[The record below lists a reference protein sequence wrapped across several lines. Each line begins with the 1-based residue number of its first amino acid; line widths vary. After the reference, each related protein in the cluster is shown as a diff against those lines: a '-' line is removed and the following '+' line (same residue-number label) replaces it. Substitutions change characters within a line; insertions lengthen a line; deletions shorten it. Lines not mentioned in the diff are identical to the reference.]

1 MKHLIPNPKTVFSM
15 SGKRLIALLLA
26 CVSAAGFAQTD
37 QSRST
42 SYKRDL
48 KIADRLYAESIFYSA
63 SEYYKEALR
72 KKPDNRYAMYWLGLS
87 SLMARDYLQA
97 ELFLERFFK
106 YKPGPK
112 EKAKKLEKENVK
124 YFSKASLYY
133 GMVLHRNGK
142 YEEALG
148 RLNDFVKTY
157 ASAEDGES
165 LRRLAQAEIKGCEFS
180 INAPSS
186 KSKLQLLPEPIN
198 GAYTEFAPWPMGENQ
213 LLYSKI
219 NEDTLVFFKGRK
231 AGAASDIYIASKDES
246 GKWTDSKQESLR
258 DEKKYIIGNGAFNK
272 AGNRFYFTKCLE
284 MDDDKALCN
293 LFCATFQNGTFGDV
307 KSLPAPINDPRFTST
322 QPAVREGQDGQELV
336 YFVSDRPGGKGGY
349 DLWYFIRT
357 RSGDFKGPNVLN
369 APINS
374 PGDEITPFFDDSTQ
388 TLWFSSNGHPGLGGL
403 DVFKVKALPDPGWGE
418 IVNGGKGINS
428 GADDLYYRKPS
439 ESETGYLCSNREGS
453 TPLNKIL
460 TGSDDIFTVKDFRY
474 AVQGMLY
481 RDGMGGPE
489 PIAGGDYQLYLKK
502 DDGSRTQIIAIN
514 NGEKSTYLFSLS
526 PDADYEIEVQKQG
539 YKPGKLSVS
548 TKGIEE
554 EDTLIGNIRLSK
566 GEYIFAGSVFQ
577 DGNPNLKLEGA
588 IATIVELGPDGSE
601 TIVGIKELD
610 AKSGFAIPLEADKK
624 FRVVMRKPGYF
635 ANTYTL
641 STAGLGNVDSL
652 KKDMALSLIEKN
664 KSYALKNILYDFNKA
679 SLTQTAMGVLDT
691 LHQIMTENP
700 TFIIELS
707 SHTDSKGED
716 NYNMKLSQKRAE
728 SCVTYLVSKGIP
740 ANRMKAMGYGET
752 KPLVPNQKQD
762 GKDDPDGRALNRRTE
777 FKITGGL

>member
-48 KIADRLYAESIFYSA
+48 KIADRLYAESVFYSA

-112 EKAKKLEKENVK
+112 EKAKKLEKENVQ

-157 ASAEDGES
+157 ASAEEGES

-213 LLYSKI
+213 ILYSKI

-418 IVNGGKGINS
+418 IVNAGKGINS

>member
-1 MKHLIPNPKTVFSM
+1 MKYLVPNSKILFSM

-26 CVSAAGFAQTD
+26 CSSAAGFAQTD
-37 QSRST
+37 QSKST

-48 KIADRLYAESIFYSA
+48 KIADRLYAESVFYSA

-72 KKPDNRYAMYWLGLS
+72 KKPDNRYATYWLGVS
-87 SLMARDYLQA
+87 SLMARDYKQA
-97 ELFLERFFK
+97 EQFLERFFK
-106 YKPGPK
+106 CKPGPK
-112 EKAKKLEKENVK
+112 ESAQKLEKENAK
-124 YFSKASLYY
+124 YFSKASFYY

-142 YEEALG
+142 YEEALN
-148 RLNDFVKTY
+148 RLNEFVKSYT
-157 ASAEDGES
+157 SADDAEAM
-165 LRRLAQAEIKGCEFS
+165 RKLAQTEIKGCEFS

-186 KSKLQLLPEPIN
+186 KSKLQILPLPVN
-198 GAYTEFAPWPMGENQ
+198 GPYTEFAPWPIEKNQ

-219 NEDTLVFFKGRK
+219 NEDSLVFFKGHK
-231 AGAASDIYIASKDES
+231 AHVASDIYLATRDDS
-246 GKWTDSKQESLR
+246 GNWIDSKQEGLR

-293 LFCATFQNGTFGDV
+293 LFCATYQNGTFGEV
-307 KSLPAPINDPRFTST
+307 KPLPSPINDPRYTAT
-322 QPAVREGQDGQELV
+322 QPAVREGEDGQEMV
-336 YFVSDRPGGKGGY
+336 YFVSDRPGGKGGN

-357 RSGDFKGPNVLN
+357 RSGDYKGPNVLN
-369 APINS
+369 SPINS

-418 IVNGGKGINS
+418 IINAGKGINS

-439 ESETGYLCSNREGS
+439 GSEFGYLCSNREG
-453 TPLNKIL
+453 TIPLNKIV
-460 TGSDDIFTVKDFRY
+460 TGSDDIFSVRDFQY

-489 PIAGGDYQLYLKK
+489 PVAGGDYQLFLKK
-502 DDGSRTQIIAIN
+502 EDGNRTQIIGMN
-514 NGEKSTYLFSLS
+514 NGERSTYLFPLS

-539 YKPGKLSVS
+539 YKPGKLSIS
-548 TKGIEE
+548 TKGIDQ

-566 GEYIFAGSVFQ
+566 GEYIFAGNVFQ
-577 DGNPNLKLEGA
+577 DGNPALKLEGA
-588 IATIVELGPDGSE
+588 VATIVEIGPDGSE
-601 TIVGIKELD
+601 TVVGIRELD
-610 AKSGFAIPLEADKK
+610 GKSGFAFPLEADKK

-635 ANTYTL
+635 ANTYTI
-641 STAGLGNVDSL
+641 STSGLGNIDSL

-664 KSYALKNILYDFNKA
+664 KSYSLKNILYDFNKA

-691 LHQIMTENP
+691 LHQILTENP
-700 TFIIELS
+700 SFIIELS

-716 NYNMKLSQKRAE
+716 AYNMKLSQKRAE
-728 SCVTYLVSKGIP
+728 SCVSYLVSKGIP
-740 ANRMKAMGYGET
+740 AGRMKAVGYGESR
-752 KPLVPNQKQD
+752 PLVPNQKQD
-762 GKDDPDGRALNRRTE
+762 GNDDPEGRALNRRTE